1 LKETVIAGTATCSE
15 WMPPLCSTKSCTL
28 SPRDTLLLPTWLR
41 HTPGRDTKFAP
52 KRMRVAV
59 FGRQTNCHGVGEDKL
74 VASVNWDLAAHLSW
88 EKQSAQILLMMESVN
103 SDLVSFRGTISINTS
118 AFLDKAYPALKHP
131 MLSPMQALLRIDLAS
146 ITMQL
151 DTAHA
156 IERMAVQVWR
166 GFECKETRFMTA
178 TRDAN
183 GFLFDETLL
192 VPISLSVRPNDSN
205 QFAQNTITFKLV
217 NAMGL
222 HLFCGLLD
230 ISKFI
235 DKTQLEA
242 TIKEKFFVAVQSEA
256 LATAS
261 DQLIKNDSPEL
272 NAHVR
277 LLTNTEE
284 ITEVLNENERRF
296 LSSQEMESYSS
307 KAVSECRMP
316 LKKRCSVFYGNL
328 GSTQILT

>member
-1 LKETVIAGTATCSE
+1 
-15 WMPPLCSTKSCTL
+15 M
-28 SPRDTLLLPTWLR
+28 
-41 HTPGRDTKFAP
+41 
-52 KRMRVAV
+52 
-59 FGRQTNCHGVGEDKL
+59 
-74 VASVNWDLAAHLSW
+74 
-88 EKQSAQILLMMESVN
+88 
-103 SDLVSFRGTISINTS
+103 TS
-118 AFLDKAYPALKHP
+118 
-131 MLSPMQALLRIDLAS
+131 
-146 ITMQL
+146 
-151 DTAHA
+151 
-156 IERMAVQVWR
+156 
-166 GFECKETRFMTA
+166 

-235 DKTQLEA
+235 NKTELEA
-242 TIKEKFFVAVQSEA
+242 TLKEKFFVAVQSEA
-256 LATAS
+256 PTTAS
-261 DQLIKNDSPEL
+261 NQLIKNDSPEL

-284 ITEVLNENERRF
+284 ITEVLNENERRS
-296 LSSQEMESYSS
+296 LSSQEMEFHSS
-307 KAVSECRMP
+307 RPVSECRMP

-328 GSTQILT
+328 GSTQILR